1 MHIVALHCAAST
13 LKVHFNMTTFLVA
26 IDFGTAYSGYCF
38 CMRSN
43 PSHIR
48 TPHWGKKESLDT
60 LKTPTCILFDEDGA
74 FLDFGYDALM
84 AYKRMGQNK
93 NRFFNHFKMQLYNKV
108 SSLCVLYSG

>member
-38 CMRSN
+38 CERSN
-43 PSHIR
+43 PSDIR
-48 TPHWGKKESLDT
+48 SPRWGESDGVKS
-60 LKTPTCILFDEDGA
+60 LKTPTCILFDEEGT
-74 FLDFGYDALM
+74 FQDFGYEALM
-84 AYKRMGQNK
+84 AYKRMGQNRK
-93 NRFFNHFKMQLYNKV
+93 SFLNHFKMQLYNKV